1 MDLRDLFRVLKKRKY
16 IFITIPL
23 VAMITSAIVSW
34 YFIPPS
40 YEATTTLMVGRNQT
54 GQALPM
60 DYAQI
65 LANKQLVKTYREIA
79 QSRVISQLIITEAKL
94 NVTPAQLNQKI
105 RVELVEDTELIEI
118 KVEDLKPE
126 QALRIAN
133 IAAKVFVEKISSI
146 NNVNNVRILDTA
158 DLPNTPFKPN
168 KKLNV
173 LIAAIVG
180 IMVSTGLIILL
191 EYVDTTL
198 KTAEDVNK
206 YLGIPVLGIIPNI
219 TKHTKE
225 DLFNV

>member
-1 MDLRDLFRVLKKRKY
+1 MDLRDLFKVLKKRKY

-79 QSRVISQLIITEAKL
+79 QSRVISRQIISEADL
-94 NVTPAQLNQKI
+94 NITPEQLNKKL

-118 KVEDLKPE
+118 KVEDLKPK
-126 QALRIAN
+126 QALRLAN
-133 IAAKVFVEKISSI
+133 IAAQVFMEKISSI
-146 NNVNNVRILDTA
+146 NNVNNVRILDPA
-158 DLPNTPFKPN
+158 NLPKTPFKPN
-168 KKLNV
+168 KKINV
-173 LIAAIVG
+173 LLAGIVG

-191 EYVDTTL
+191 EYMDTTF
-198 KTAEDVNK
+198 KTPEDVNK
-206 YLGIPVLGIIPNI
+206 YLRVPVLGTIPNT
-219 TKHTKE
+219 TKHSKE
-225 DLFNV
+225 DLGNV